1 MDVKTPKE
9 FLEKVLQAKFDHSKA
24 AGFEAVIQ
32 MNIAGSD
39 GGDWIVTIR
48 DQKMQVKEGI
58 QASPTIT
65 IKMSDK
71 DFVDLVNG
79 KLAAVKAFM
88 TGRLEF
94 RGSIAVGMKL
104 METGFM

>member
-1 MDVKTPKE
+1 MEVKTPKE
-9 FLEKVLQAKFDHSKA
+9 FLEKVLPAKFDPSKA